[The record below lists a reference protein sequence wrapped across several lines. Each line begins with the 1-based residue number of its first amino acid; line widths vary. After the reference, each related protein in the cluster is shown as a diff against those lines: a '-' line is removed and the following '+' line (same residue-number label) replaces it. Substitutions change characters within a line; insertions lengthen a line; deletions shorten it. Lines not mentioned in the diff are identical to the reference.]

1 MEISLSGTAIS
12 WPPTGWEAF
21 TPDQKLQAWEFAALK
36 LETKGILSAESL
48 SFSRTQL
55 LSRFNMLCL
64 PGSARPPLCS
74 NDEIDRKLRFYNYRK
89 LTAIAEKGTRSPD
102 DEDFLCLVE
111 AASLKRTKRLD
122 EIISQIRSKN
132 VPIRLA

>member
-1 MEISLSGTAIS
+1 MEISWSGTAIS
-12 WPPTGWEAF
+12 WPSDGWEAF

-36 LETKGILSAESL
+36 LESKGIVSAESL

-55 LSRFNMLCL
+55 LSRFIMLCL

-74 NDEIDRKLRFYNYRK
+74 SDEIDRKLRFCNYRK
-89 LTAIAEKGTRSPD
+89 LIVIAVKGTTSAD

-111 AASLKRTKRLD
+111 AASLKRT
-122 EIISQIRSKN
+122 
-132 VPIRLA
+132 